1 MSRQAIS
8 APISAVRSPWP
19 WSKAGEAAW
28 AKGSGCRAA
37 TARPSRSPSR
47 GRTFWRCGRRPV
59 ADGAPPVRRPPLAHR
74 AAIAGDG
81 VRIAER
87 PFLGKFILRADPHE
101 AVERLRVALGL
112 GLPFDPSTSSTNGET
127 SFLWMGPDEWM
138 LVSAP
143 GEAESRSREA
153 LAVLAGTHHQLVE
166 VSDYY
171 TIVEVAGPRARELL
185 MKLTTLDLHSRAFRL
200 GMVTGS
206 VFGRAN
212 ATIWHIADDGVD
224 GGPVFRLLVRWSMAD
239 YFWCLLADA

>member
-1 MSRQAIS
+1 M
-8 APISAVRSPWP
+8 
-19 WSKAGEAAW
+19 
-28 AKGSGCRAA
+28 
-37 TARPSRSPSR
+37 
-47 GRTFWRCGRRPV
+47 
-59 ADGAPPVRRPPLAHR
+59 ADVAPPVRRPPLAHR

-138 LVSAP
+138 LVTAP

-153 LAVLAGTHHQLVE
+153 LEVLAGTHHQLVE
-166 VSDYY
+166 VSDYC

-185 MKLTTLDLHSRAFRL
+185 MKLTTLDLHPRAFRP

-212 ATIWHIADDGVD
+212 ATIWQIADDGVE
-224 GGPVFRLLVRWSMAD
+224 GGPVFRLFVRWSMAD
-239 YFWCLLADA
+239 YFWCLIADAGREWGVPEQAPIKGETLTIG